1 MRAGWR
7 AAGCY
12 VFANAASLSV
22 GYPDTSYD
30 EYGKR
35 PHTPALSTTT
45 SQLRKGGKKPEV
57 GHFITRGA
65 GAGRVVFGSIPVSV
79 GFSTL
84 SPGSHRGKSGLV
96 FFSLSDVSHPPPY

>member
-45 SQLRKGGKKPEV
+45 SQLRKGEKNLKLVILSQEV
-57 GHFITRGA
+57 QAQA
-65 GAGRVVFGSIPVSV
+65 GSYSALFP
-79 GFSTL
+79 
-84 SPGSHRGKSGLV
+84 
-96 FFSLSDVSHPPPY
+96 